1 MCATLKLWG
10 SEAKLRENAPAADVE
25 SGQLS
30 PGPLEGNVGV
40 ISSNTVCSERIDC
53 LSIGDLA
60 PTESR
65 GDSSQN
71 CLYDMSI
78 VGNT

>member
-1 MCATLKLWG
+1 MSGFQFRSAEYLFQQPAKEVG
-10 SEAKLRENAPAADVE
+10 FSEV
-25 SGQLS
+25 
-30 PGPLEGNVGV
+30 
-40 ISSNTVCSERIDC
+40 IDC

-65 GDSSQN
+65 GDSGQN

>member
-1 MCATLKLWG
+1 MRVTYLLRNRLATGNARILPLGRRTPKTVDLA
-10 SEAKLRENAPAADVE
+10 AKRGE
-25 SGQLS
+25 SRL
-30 PGPLEGNVGV
+30 LGV
-40 ISSNTVCSERIDC
+40 IDC

-65 GDSSQN
+65 GDSGQN

-78 VGNT
+78 VGNA

>member
-1 MCATLKLWG
+1 MVPSLIVGSYASIAIIG
-10 SEAKLRENAPAADVE
+10 SEWEPKLRRQSRER
-25 SGQLS
+25 
-30 PGPLEGNVGV
+30 
-40 ISSNTVCSERIDC
+40 TVQEVIDC

-65 GDSSQN
+65 GDGSQN

-78 VGNT
+78 VGNA